1 MAIDF
6 PSTPA
11 VNQTYSSGGQT
22 WKWSG
27 VAWDLVVVPLT
38 GPTGATGAQGTVGPT
53 GPTGATGPIGLSGP
67 FTTIKG
73 QYASLAALQAAR
85 PTGAAGDAYVLTN
98 GDLYVW
104 VVSTSTWNN
113 VGNTLG
119 ATGPTGPLGLPGPIG
134 PQGTANFSVAW
145 WLGG

>member
-6 PSTPA
+6 PNSPA
-11 VNQTYSSGGQT
+11 INQTHTANGQT

-27 VAWDLVVVPLT
+27 VAWDLVVVPL
-38 GPTGATGAQGTVGPT
+38 VGPT
-53 GPTGATGPIGLSGP
+53 GSAGVQGPTGPLGPTGPTGPIGLSGP
-67 FTTIKG
+67 FTTIQG
-73 QYASLAALQAAR
+73 QFSSLAALLAAH
-85 PTGAAGDAYVLTN
+85 PTGEAGEAYVLTN

-104 VVSTSTWNN
+104 VVSTNQWDN

-119 ATGPTGPLGLPGPIG
+119 ATGPTGPIGLPGPIG
-134 PQGTANFSVAW
+134 PQGTANFSVSW